1 MNKSLLEILKY
12 IKLHG
17 VTSEADKQRG
27 LCYKV
32 RRMSVS
38 LNNTDRNTGL
48 LRTLFKEWPYF
59 SGIIECPIPAS
70 LNSCQSECQPFDGPR
85 DAYFLSNNKWDEST
99 EYGKARW
106 AFIDWAIERLEKK
119 DLWTGKS

>member
-38 LNNTDRNTGL
+38 LNNTDRNTDL
-48 LRTLFKEWPYF
+48 LRTLFKE
-59 SGIIECPIPAS
+59 
-70 LNSCQSECQPFDGPR
+70 
-85 DAYFLSNNKWDEST
+85 
-99 EYGKARW
+99 
-106 AFIDWAIERLEKK
+106 
-119 DLWTGKS
+119 